1 MMGENDRVQD
11 VLKRVEKARGDRG
24 NWESHWTE
32 ISELVLPAYS
42 DLFQTR
48 GGFYTSNG
56 EKKTERQFDSTAPAA
71 LTRFASVMES
81 ILTPRQQMWHSLRP
95 SDDYLL
101 KDYQT
106 KLWYE
111 EASKIL
117 FRHRYGARAFY
128 ASQQHEVYMSLGA
141 FGTGCLFV
149 DKLADGPGLRY
160 RANHL
165 GEIFFE
171 ENHQGMVDTVYR
183 VFSLKG
189 RQLLQKFGK
198 KVPKEIFEE
207 YTGGQDR
214 DYEIV
219 HCVHPRND
227 RDPRRIDF
235 KGMPY
240 ESLYICKKTK
250 HILEEGGY
258 QTIPYIVSRYV
269 TIPGEIYG
277 RSPAMQVL
285 PAIKTLNEQKKTVLK
300 QGHRTVDPVLLA
312 YDDGVLDSFSL
323 KPGAINYGGMSAE
336 GRRLVDTLPVGNI
349 AIARD
354 MMEDERMAINDAFL
368 VTLFQILV
376 ETPQMTA
383 TEVLER
389 SREKAALLAP
399 IMGRQ
404 QSEALGPMIEREVDL
419 LMQQRLLPEP
429 TPAMREAGVG
439 AYRVEYDSPLSRMQ
453 KAEGASGGLRMFQYA
468 SEIAAN
474 TQNPAPMDFFNL
486 DTMIPDLADAQGMP
500 ASWIRSMDEITK
512 LREDRSQQQAQQ
524 QMIEAAPSMASMMKA
539 TAER

>member
-1 MMGENDRVQD
+1 MYSDDRAQD
-11 VLKRVEKARGDRG
+11 VIKRVESIRG
-24 NWESHWTE
+24 NRANWEAHWTE
-32 ISELVLPAYS
+32 IAELVLPSYS
-42 DLFQTR
+42 DLFQT
-48 GGFYTSNG
+48 GSAIYTSNG
-56 EKKTERQFDSTAPAA
+56 EKKTERQFDATAPAA

-81 ILTPRQQMWHSLRP
+81 ILTPRQQTWHSLKP
-95 SDDYLL
+95 ADTYLL

-111 EASKIL
+111 EATKIL
-117 FRHRYGARAFY
+117 FRHRYGARSFY
-128 ASQQHEVYMSLGA
+128 ASQQHEVYMALGA

-149 DKLADGPGLRY
+149 DKLADEKGIRY

-183 VFSLKG
+183 IFSLKG
-189 RQLLQKFGK
+189 RQMLQKFGK
-198 KVPKEIFEE
+198 KVPQEVFTE
-207 YTGGQDR
+207 YEAGRDR
-214 DYEIV
+214 DYEVI
-219 HCVHPRND
+219 HCVHPRSD
-227 RDPRRIDF
+227 RDPRRIDY

-240 ESLYICKKTK
+240 ESIYICKKTK
-250 HILEEGGY
+250 AILEEGGY
-258 QTIPYIVSRYV
+258 NTLPYIVSRYV
-269 TIPGEIYG
+269 TIPGETYG

-312 YDDGVLDSFSL
+312 YDDGVMDNFSL
-323 KPGAINYGGMSAE
+323 RPGAINYGGISAE

-354 MMEDERMAINDAFL
+354 MMEDERLAINDAFL

-404 QSEALGPMIEREVDL
+404 QSEALGPMIEREMDL
-419 LMQQRLLPEP
+419 LQQQRLLPEP
-429 TPAMREAGVG
+429 TPAMLEAGVA
-439 AYRVEYDSPLSRMQ
+439 AYKIEYDSPLSRMQ
-453 KAEGASGGLRMFQYA
+453 KAEAASGGLRMFQYA

-486 DTMIPDLADAQGMP
+486 DVMIPDLAEAQGMP
-500 ASWIRSMDEITK
+500 ASWMNSQEQVDA

-539 TAER
+539 TGER

>member
-1 MMGENDRVQD
+1 MTDDRVQD
-11 VLKRVEKARGDRG
+11 VIKRVEKARGDRG

-32 ISELVLPAYS
+32 IAELVLPSYS
-42 DLFQTR
+42 DLFESR
-48 GGFYTSNG
+48 GAYVSNG
-56 EKKTERQFDSTAPAA
+56 EKKTEKQFDATAPSA

-81 ILTPRQQMWHSLRP
+81 ILTPRQQTWHSLKP
-95 SDDYLL
+95 SDQYLM

-111 EASKIL
+111 EATKVL
-117 FRHRYGARAFY
+117 FRHRYGAKSFY

-141 FGTGCLFV
+141 FGTGCLFI
-149 DKLADGPGLRY
+149 DKLSNDPGLRY

-165 GEIFFE
+165 GEIFFD

-183 VFSLKG
+183 CFSMKG

-198 KVPKEIFEE
+198 KVPKEIFDE
-207 YTGGQDR
+207 YEGGQDK
-214 DYEIV
+214 DYDII
-219 HCVHPRND
+219 HCVRPRND

-235 KGMPY
+235 KGMPI
-240 ESLYICKKTK
+240 ESMYICVKTK
-250 HILEEGGY
+250 HVLEEGGY
-258 QTIPYIVSRYV
+258 RSMPYIVSRYV
-269 TIPGEIYG
+269 TIPGEKHG

-312 YDDGVLDSFSL
+312 YDDGVMDSFSL
-323 KPGAINYGGMSAE
+323 KPGAINYGGVSAD
-336 GRRLVDTLPVGNI
+336 GRQLIHTLPVGNI
-349 AIARD
+349 SIARD
-354 MMEDERMAINDAFL
+354 MMEDERIAINDAFL

-419 LMQQRLLPEP
+419 LVQQGLMPPP
-429 TPAMREAGVG
+429 TPAMQEAGVA

-453 KAEGASGGLRMFQYA
+453 KAEAASGGLRMFQYA

-474 TQNPAPMDFFNL
+474 TQDPSSLDWFNI
-486 DTMIPDLADAQGMP
+486 DTMIPDLADAQAMP
-500 ASWIRSMDEITK
+500 ASWMNSPEAVQAKRDE
-512 LREDRSQQQAQQ
+512 RSQQAAQQ
-524 QMIEAAPSMASMMKA
+524 QMLEAAPAMAGMIKA
-539 TAER
+539 TGTR

>member
-1 MMGENDRVQD
+1 MNTDKVQD
-11 VLKRVEKARGDRG
+11 VIKRVEKARGDRG

-32 ISELVLPAYS
+32 IAELVLPSYS
-42 DLFQTR
+42 DLFESR
-48 GGFYTSNG
+48 GAYVSNG
-56 EKKTERQFDSTAPAA
+56 EKKTEKQFDATAPSA

-81 ILTPRQQMWHSLRP
+81 ILTPRQQTWHSLKP
-95 SDDYLL
+95 SDQYLM

-111 EASKIL
+111 EATKVL
-117 FRHRYGARAFY
+117 FRHRYGAKSFY

-141 FGTGCLFV
+141 FGTGCLFI
-149 DKLADGPGLRY
+149 DKLSNDPGLRY

-165 GEIFFE
+165 GEIFFD

-183 VFSLKG
+183 CFSMKG

-198 KVPKEIFEE
+198 KVPKEIFDE
-207 YTGGQDR
+207 YEGGQDK
-214 DYEIV
+214 DYDII
-219 HCVHPRND
+219 HCVRPRND

-235 KGMPY
+235 KGMPI
-240 ESLYICKKTK
+240 ESMYICVKTK
-250 HILEEGGY
+250 HVLEEGGY
-258 QTIPYIVSRYV
+258 RSMPYIVSRYV
-269 TIPGEIYG
+269 TIPGEKHG

-312 YDDGVLDSFSL
+312 YDDGVMDSFSL
-323 KPGAINYGGMSAE
+323 KPGAINYGGVSAD
-336 GRRLVDTLPVGNI
+336 GRQLIHTLPVGNI
-349 AIARD
+349 SIARD
-354 MMEDERMAINDAFL
+354 MMEDERIAINDAFL

-419 LMQQRLLPEP
+419 LVQQGLMPPP
-429 TPAMREAGVG
+429 TPAMQEAGVA

-453 KAEGASGGLRMFQYA
+453 KAEAASGGLRMFQYA

-474 TQNPAPMDFFNL
+474 TQDPSSLDWFNI
-486 DTMIPDLADAQGMP
+486 DTMIPDLADAQAMP
-500 ASWIRSMDEITK
+500 ASWMNSPEAVQAKRDE
-512 LREDRSQQQAQQ
+512 RSQQAAQQ
-524 QMIEAAPSMASMMKA
+524 QMLEAAPAMAGMIKA
-539 TAER
+539 TGTR

>member
-1 MMGENDRVQD
+1 MNTDKVQD
-11 VLKRVEKARGDRG
+11 VIKRVEKARGDRG

-32 ISELVLPAYS
+32 IAELVLPSYS
-42 DLFQTR
+42 DLFESR
-48 GGFYTSNG
+48 GAYVSNG
-56 EKKTERQFDSTAPAA
+56 EKKTEKQFDATAPSA

-81 ILTPRQQMWHSLRP
+81 ILTPRQQTWHSLKP
-95 SDDYLL
+95 SDQYLM

-111 EASKIL
+111 EATKVL
-117 FRHRYGARAFY
+117 FRHRYGAKSFY

-141 FGTGCLFV
+141 FGTGCLFI
-149 DKLADGPGLRY
+149 DKLSNDPGLRY

-165 GEIFFE
+165 GEIFFD

-183 VFSLKG
+183 CFSMKG

-198 KVPKEIFEE
+198 KVPKEIFDE
-207 YTGGQDR
+207 YEGGQDK
-214 DYEIV
+214 DYDII
-219 HCVHPRND
+219 HCVRPRND

-235 KGMPY
+235 KGMPI
-240 ESLYICKKTK
+240 ESMYICVKTK
-250 HILEEGGY
+250 HVLEEGGY
-258 QTIPYIVSRYV
+258 QSMPYIVSRYV
-269 TIPGEIYG
+269 TIPGETYG

-285 PAIKTLNEQKKTVLK
+285 PAIKTLNEQKKTILK

-312 YDDGVLDSFSL
+312 YDDGVMDSFSL
-323 KPGAINYGGMSAE
+323 KPGAINYGGVSAD
-336 GRRLVDTLPVGNI
+336 GRQLIHTLPVGNI
-349 AIARD
+349 SIARD
-354 MMEDERMAINDAFL
+354 MMEDERIAINDAFL

-419 LMQQRLLPEP
+419 LVQQGLMPPP
-429 TPAMREAGVG
+429 TPAMQEAGVA

-453 KAEGASGGLRMFQYA
+453 KAEAASGGLRMFQYA

-474 TQNPAPMDFFNL
+474 TQDPSSLDWFNI
-486 DTMIPDLADAQGMP
+486 DTMIPDLADAQAMP
-500 ASWIRSMDEITK
+500 ASWMNSPEAVQAKRDE
-512 LREDRSQQQAQQ
+512 RSQQAAQQ
-524 QMIEAAPSMASMMKA
+524 QMLEAAPAMAGMIKA
-539 TAER
+539 TGTR